1 MTPLLAIQLPAN
13 RTLWIVAG
21 SVFIFIVLISVYT
34 ILVSLR
40 KYLRG
45 NTDSTRDEFDPAP
58 PRSAD
63 DPTILS
69 ASMQGII
76 QRLKAQEKELE
87 RLHREEKQ
95 RALQTEQLSEAV
107 TRNMPTGLLLIN
119 SNGLITLANPAAQS
133 VLAMA
138 TLSYRRYDE
147 ALGKESHLARILAEC
162 LRDARTFQREEVEHF
177 TPSGELRQLGVTISP
192 VLAPPPHL
200 RGPAADSAP
209 ARIAGALCLL
219 SDLTELTALQKQVRL
234 KESLALLG
242 ELSAGIAHEFKSSLA
257 TISGY
262 AQLLKSEAA
271 QGEQADCAEKI
282 VQETRALTH
291 LVTEFLRFARPLEF
305 TPSPVDLRALV
316 DRTASELREE
326 MPRVNFSVQGEFGLV
341 PGDEGLLR
349 QALLNLARN
358 AAEAAAG
365 GSAEVRVSLRGEIE
379 ATGANFVQR
388 IAVLD
393 NGPGID
399 TADLPR
405 IFMPFYTTKA
415 EGTGLGLAIVQKIA
429 VQHSGTITARNL
441 PEGGAEFV
449 LMLPIQQTA
458 SAQAVDSPV
467 GSI

>member
-1 MTPLLAIQLPAN
+1 MPLLILQLPAN
-13 RTLWIVAG
+13 RLLLVVAG
-21 SVFIFIVLISVYT
+21 LAFVLILLISVYAVV
-34 ILVSLR
+34 ISLR

-45 NTDSTRDEFDPAP
+45 ASGHAPDEFDPALP
-58 PRSAD
+58 HSAD
-63 DPTILS
+63 DPTVLS
-69 ASMQGII
+69 ASMQSVI
-76 QRLKAQEKELE
+76 QRLKTQEKELE
-87 RLHREEKQ
+87 RLHRDEKQ

-119 SNGLITLANPAAQS
+119 SNGLITLANPAAQT

-147 ALGKESHLARILAEC
+147 ALGKESHLARILSEC
-162 LRDARTFQREEVEHF
+162 LHDARTFQREEVEHI
-177 TPSGELRQLGVTISP
+177 TPSGELRQLGVTVSP

-200 RGPAADSAP
+200 RGPAGESAP
-209 ARIAGALCLL
+209 AKIAGALCLL

-242 ELSAGIAHEFKSSLA
+242 ELSAGIAHEFKSALA

-262 AQLLKSEAA
+262 AQLLKTESSPN
-271 QGEQADCAEKI
+271 EQANCAEKI

-291 LVTEFLRFARPLEF
+291 LVTEFLRFARPMEF
-305 TPSPVDLRALV
+305 VPGSVELDSLVERAV
-316 DRTASELREE
+316 SELR
-326 MPRVNFSVQGEFGLV
+326 GEFPGVAFSKEGKFEAV

-358 AAEAAAG
+358 AAQAASSGAR
-365 GSAEVRVSLRGEIE
+365 EIRVILRGEVE
-379 ATGANFVQR
+379 TSSSSTTQR
-388 IAVLD
+388 IGVLD
-393 NGPGID
+393 NGPGIPA
-399 TADLPR
+399 ADFPR

-415 EGTGLGLAIVQKIA
+415 DGTGLGLAIVQKIA
-429 VQHSGTITARNL
+429 VQHGGTVMARNL

-449 LMLPIQQTA
+449 LQLPIRQTPR
-458 SAQAVDSPV
+458 AQAVDSML